1 MKYKDIFCTGHPRSG
16 THYITALISTN
27 FLHDSDYLKIYGNH
41 QLPQVA
47 NDPRVAYVHIWRDFE
62 GVAKSIFVLRERFG
76 LKIESYQVFLKTP
89 YKNMWA
95 EKEPDSVVTN
105 VRTLTGSAKFPGA
118 VDFFKGIDMTPR
130 DFWEYYIGA
139 WGTASE
145 KTPNII
151 NVKYD
156 SILKDFDGTMAHI
169 GKMLHCDVD
178 RFQNIDR
185 KVGWWK

>member
-1 MKYKDIFCTGHPRSG
+1 
-16 THYITALISTN
+16 
-27 FLHDSDYLKIYGNH
+27 
-41 QLPQVA
+41 
-47 NDPRVAYVHIWRDFE
+47 
-62 GVAKSIFVLRERFG
+62 VAKSIFVLRERFG
-76 LKIESYQVFLKTP
+76 LKIESYEVFLKTP

-178 RFQNIDR
+178 RFQNLDR